1 MRPYPASPFWAS
13 SRVRFSCRGALK
25 SPVPTHEPVH
35 LPAMLAVDD
44 ALGAGATG
52 SGALLGA
59 GALAA
64 GALEAGVLA
73 AGSVV
78 TDGMVVPL
86 VAAVVVPSAGA
97 PVLSGVPAAVS
108 VPGGVSTGVADGSD
122 VVKME
127 HAARRGI
134 MASQHRAHI
143 PLTQTFHGCH
153 RHVLRQTQR
162 HRRRNLETD
171 CAGASYESRDRNRR
185 TRRRVAGRATG
196 SSRSAA
202 GRPGRSPLA
211 R

>member
-1 MRPYPASPFWAS
+1 
-13 SRVRFSCRGALK
+13 
-25 SPVPTHEPVH
+25 
-35 LPAMLAVDD
+35 MLAVDD

-64 GALEAGVLA
+64 VALEAGVLA

-108 VPGGVSTGVADGSD
+108 VPGGVSTRVADGSD

-134 MASQHRAHI
+134 MASTSSTRIEPPLKQTTFTFATGTSRARLET
-143 PLTQTFHGCH
+143 PMQAE
-153 RHVLRQTQR
+153 LRATDR
-162 HRRRNLETD
+162 AWGARITREVVTALAETSERGWPRRR
-171 CAGASYESRDRNRR
+171 SRGPGYRI
-185 TRRRVAGRATG
+185 VAV
-196 SSRSAA
+196 SAIVVSVA
-202 GRPGRSPLA
+202 VSLA